1 MPISELNEH
10 GFLPEGIHDA
20 SLDEIR
26 ERFGRFQRTDR
37 RPELFSKLMV
47 LLTEIRST
55 GLVKA
60 VIVDGSFVTA
70 KDEPSDIDLIL
81 ILHAD
86 HDDQAELRPFE
97 YNVLSKRRVRRRF
110 HFDMVVVRDGSE
122 AHREFLLFFQGVKGR
137 GDLRK
142 GVIRVIP

>member
-1 MPISELNEH
+1 MPIPELNEH

-20 SLDEIR
+20 SPDEIR
-26 ERFGRFQRTDR
+26 ERFGRFRRTDR
-37 RPELFSKLMV
+37 RPELFAKLMV
-47 LLTEIRST
+47 LLSEIRST

-60 VIVDGSFVTA
+60 VIVDGSFVSV

-86 HDDQAELRPFE
+86 HDDGVELRPFE
-97 YNVLSKRRVRRRF
+97 YNALSKRRVRRRF
-110 HFDMVVVRDGSE
+110 HFDMVVVRDGSKAYE
-122 AHREFLLFFQGVKGR
+122 EFVLFFQGVKGR
-137 GDLRK
+137 AEVRK

>member
-1 MPISELNEH
+1 MPIPELNEH
-10 GFLPEGIHDA
+10 GFLPEGIYDA
-20 SLDEIR
+20 SPDEIR
-26 ERFGRFQRTDR
+26 ERFGRFRRTDR

-47 LLTEIRST
+47 LLAEVRST

-86 HDDQAELRPFE
+86 HDDGVWLRPFE
-97 YNVLSKRRVRRRF
+97 YNALSKRRVRRQF

-122 AHREFLLFFQGVKGR
+122 GYQRAVSFFQRVKDRPGIW
-137 GDLRK
+137 K